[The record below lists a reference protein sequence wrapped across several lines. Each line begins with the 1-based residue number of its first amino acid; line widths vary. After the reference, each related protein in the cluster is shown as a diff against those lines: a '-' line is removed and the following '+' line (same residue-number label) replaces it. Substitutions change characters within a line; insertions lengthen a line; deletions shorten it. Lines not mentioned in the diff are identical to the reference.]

1 MGHKVGSFDLH
12 RGEHWVPVVS
22 QTLVL
27 GSDLAE
33 SFVEVAELISQLVDH
48 TVFGLPELD
57 YFFVPLPVHIVEL
70 YLQFL

>member
-1 MGHKVGSFDLH
+1 MGHQVGSFDLH

-48 TVFGLPELD
+48 TVFSLPELD
-57 YFFVPLPVHIVEL
+57 YFFVPLPVHIV
-70 YLQFL
+70 

>member
-12 RGEHWVPVVS
+12 RGEHRVSVVS
-22 QTLVL
+22 QTFVL

-33 SFVEVAELISQLVDH
+33 SFVEVAELISQIVDL

-57 YFFVPLPVHIVEL
+57 YFVVPLPVHIVEL